1 MAVLLSF
8 CALSLQEVYRK
19 LEVITSVSK
28 IQHVA
33 VLLQMAGSHSNRAS
47 QKSPFGLLT
56 SPVNM
61 SHPEFL
67 GNLSSRKKVKHPKRK
82 GLGKEDLLGYTVENQ
97 HDRQGQEVNPIDA
110 VQV

>member
-1 MAVLLSF
+1 
-8 CALSLQEVYRK
+8 
-19 LEVITSVSK
+19 
-28 IQHVA
+28 
-33 VLLQMAGSHSNRAS
+33 
-47 QKSPFGLLT
+47 
-56 SPVNM
+56 M

>member
-1 MAVLLSF
+1 MQGVFSPMSNYAQKDINLQVPVGHLSGALAKVAVWPSRVP
-8 CALSLQEVYRK
+8 CGD
-19 LEVITSVSK
+19 SK
-28 IQHVA
+28 I
-33 VLLQMAGSHSNRAS
+33 
-47 QKSPFGLLT
+47 
-56 SPVNM
+56 M